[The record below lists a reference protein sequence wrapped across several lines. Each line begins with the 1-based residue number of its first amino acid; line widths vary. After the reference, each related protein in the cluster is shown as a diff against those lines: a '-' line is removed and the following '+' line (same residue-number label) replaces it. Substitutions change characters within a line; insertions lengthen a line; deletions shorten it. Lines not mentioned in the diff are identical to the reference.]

1 MFNKNLIKELF
12 GRNLQSN
19 DIYNYAMHQLK
30 YIISLKNNK
39 ITSIEQCP
47 IFFSISPNNRPYL
60 EPYVLTFYHN
70 LGKMHGSLF
79 HKYNKTK
86 NTVFIPY
93 DNSAYI
99 NKEYLKNIVTA
110 LLKDYSKQNIA
121 NFKSIFEYII
131 DILKNQKF
139 QEKISYNNFSYDN
152 LYSNLLKLVNK
163 PSNINL
169 SSVQNIVYYLFEKEM
184 FNLFVNL
191 LYILLTS
198 NRNNNDAIYKK
209 YHLTYLN
216 LLKMYNNLTKHHDD
230 VNLAYKVT
238 RLKNNNGSY
247 ESDFIKFYVP
257 LIDPSIVDG
266 AFYYD
271 SNNKPKIYPKNITQT
286 FLRDVYINGFNK
298 GKNILP

>member
-1 MFNKNLIKELF
+1 MYIFNKNLIKELF

-19 DIYNYAMHQLK
+19 DIYNYAILHLK

-39 ITSIEQCP
+39 ITSTEQCP
-47 IFFSISPNNRPYL
+47 IFFSISSDNKSYL
-60 EPYVLTFYHN
+60 HPYVVTYYHN

-93 DNSAYI
+93 DDSAYI
-99 NKEYLKNIVTA
+99 NKEDLKNIVTA
-110 LLKDYSKQNIA
+110 LLKDYSKQDIA

-131 DILKNQKF
+131 DILNNPKF
-139 QEKISYNNFSYDN
+139 QENIPSNNI
-152 LYSNLLKLVNK
+152 YSNLLKLVNK

-191 LYILLTS
+191 LCILVTS
-198 NRNNNDAIYKK
+198 NRNNHDAIYKK
-209 YHLTYLN
+209 YHLTYLK

-238 RLKNNNGSY
+238 RLNKNNNGSY

-257 LIDPSIVDG
+257 LIDPSIVNEV
-266 AFYYD
+266 FYYD
-271 SNNKPKIYPKNITQT
+271 NNNKLKKYQYNITET
-286 FLRDVYINGFNK
+286 FLRDVYVGGFNK